1 MRTTKATAAVDR
13 LKRRSGNA
21 LYSLALSSNSLF
33 CLVLPDNAG
42 AVTRLCEPLLL
53 NEFVA
58 FVNAF
63 GPQITKRVSKLDIAF
78 AKQLGKPAVKDIKN

>member
-1 MRTTKATAAVDR
+1 MRSTKATAAVDR

-21 LYSLALSSNSLF
+21 LYSLTLSSNSLF

-42 AVTRLCEPLLL
+42 VITRLCEPMLLDA
-53 NEFVA
+53 FVA

-63 GPQITKRVSKLDIAF
+63 GPQMTKRVSKLDIAF
-78 AKQLGKPAVKDIKN
+78 AKQLGKTNN